1 MPNYRLWFRL
11 SRRVIGDVNRTGAD
25 DTFSRRV
32 ICTPDYVTALGVAQA
47 MVGEEMY
54 EGRFFLSELEQ
65 CVETSDEPDLAEN
78 IFAGGAYVWGRVLG
92 KLGLTVT
99 DVEFIKIAYTV
110 HCEKYTEIVG
120 FKQRAA

>member
-1 MPNYRLWFRL
+1 MSNYRLWFRL
-11 SRRVIGDVNRTGAD
+11 SRRVIGDADRMGAD

-32 ICTPDYVTALGVAQA
+32 ICTPDYVTALRVAQA

-78 IFAGGAYVWGRVLG
+78 IFAEGMYVWDRVLE
-92 KLGLTVT
+92 KLGFTVT
-99 DVEFIKIAYTV
+99 GVEFIKVAYIV